1 MKMKLYLARHGITTW
16 NEVNRIQ
23 GSKNPDLSAAGE
35 LQARRLARR
44 LKKENISLIYTS
56 DRLRSKKT
64 ARIIQKFLKVPLR
77 HEKGLREIDLG
88 AWEGKTP
95 QEVNLLYQNGYRKWL
110 QAPSKVRI
118 PGAEP
123 VTLFRRRVL
132 KTFSRL
138 LRTAPEGNILIV
150 SHGGVI
156 ATFLASLLKGSEDYF
171 LLRLRLDNTGLSI
184 IRVKDRTAAV
194 VSCINDT
201 SHLRDLV

>member
-1 MKMKLYLARHGITTW
+1 MTLYLARHGLTTW
-16 NEVNRIQ
+16 NEANRIQ
-23 GSKNPDLSAAGE
+23 GSKNPDLNAAGE
-35 LQARRLARR
+35 LQAKRLARR
-44 LKKENISLIYTS
+44 LKKEKISLIYTS

-64 ARIIQKFLKVPLR
+64 AQIIQKILKVPLR
-77 HEKGLREIDLG
+77 YEKGLREIDLG

-95 QEVNLLYQNGYRKWL
+95 QEVNRLYQNGYRKWL
-110 QAPSKVRI
+110 RAPSRVRI

-123 VTLFRRRVL
+123 VTRFRKRVL
-132 KTFSRL
+132 ETFSRL

-171 LLRLRLDNTGLSI
+171 LLRLKLDNAGLSV
-184 IRVKDRTAAV
+184 IRVKDQTAVV

-201 SHLRDLV
+201 SHLEDLA